1 VGQQNQRFKKP
12 GCVTQVP
19 FDGARIGHGLNALIF
34 FRQPRN
40 QVFGLSAQDGKG
52 VNQMFVV
59 DNFQKIA
66 FNGNA

>member
-1 VGQQNQRFKKP
+1 
-12 GCVTQVP
+12 
-19 FDGARIGHGLNALIF
+19 
-34 FRQPRN
+34 
-40 QVFGLSAQDGKG
+40 VFGLSAQDGKG